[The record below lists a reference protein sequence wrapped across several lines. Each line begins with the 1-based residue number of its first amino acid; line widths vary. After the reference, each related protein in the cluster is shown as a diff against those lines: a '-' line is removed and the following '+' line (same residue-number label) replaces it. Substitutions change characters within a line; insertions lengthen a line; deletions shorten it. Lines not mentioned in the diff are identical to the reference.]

1 MLRSSGIE
9 GWAERRETFGCQRA
23 PVGHLASKTR
33 VNALMTRHT
42 RRLRGALRPMT
53 RQYAGRN
60 NVTISMADDGSVP
73 IVSQTEI
80 EPIKTALS
88 PHGYIA
94 SRLIL
99 HAVAGRAGGHRKAE
113 QRRHLPVGMDC
124 VGLVLLAKWPRATL
138 AFAPASFSLSRVQS
152 PCRAAAVST
161 AGPVAPLSLGLR

>member
-1 MLRSSGIE
+1 
-9 GWAERRETFGCQRA
+9 
-23 PVGHLASKTR
+23 
-33 VNALMTRHT
+33 
-42 RRLRGALRPMT
+42 MT

-60 NVTISMADDGSVP
+60 NVTISMPDDGSVP

-99 HAVAGRAGGHRKAE
+99 HAVAGRAGRHRKAE

-152 PCRAAAVST
+152 AAAVST